1 MSGSSHPYIF
11 YKKLVLIN
19 LALFTEKNTCAGVS
33 FDIKLQAEDYGTGLF
48 CVFCKAFKKVF
59 FIEHLPVTASILH
72 IIFFFRTLDHVIT
85 DKCVTSRA
93 GDNGW
98 SPLP

>member
-1 MSGSSHPYIF
+1 MF
-11 YKKLVLIN
+11 YKKLVLTN

-48 CVFCKAFKKVF
+48 CVFCKAFKKAF
-59 FIEHLPVTASILH
+59 FTEHLPVTASILH
-72 IIFFFRTLDHVIT
+72 RIFFFRTLDHVIT
-85 DKCVTSRA
+85 DKYVTSRV